1 MLARLLRRII
11 EEITS
16 WTTGG
21 ECGKIVRR
29 RRGKR
34 GIENEENTHID
45 ENGRLIGFDC
55 IEALGLCN
63 SLLLS

>member
-11 EEITS
+11 EEVTS

-21 ECGKIVRR
+21 ECSEIVRR

-34 GIENEENTHID
+34 DIENEENTRID
-45 ENGRLIGFDC
+45 ENGRLIGLDR
-55 IEALGLCN
+55 IEALMGR
-63 SLLLS
+63 